1 LAKPGFNISGTRV
14 AIAETTIVA
23 EKIESVKNGVEH
35 NFHSCLLSIA
45 LRLIFL
51 HISDHAVSCAVKET

>member
-1 LAKPGFNISGTRV
+1 VKPGFNIFGTRV
-14 AIAETTIVA
+14 AIAETTIAA
-23 EKIESVKNGVEH
+23 EINESVKNGVEH

>member
-23 EKIESVKNGVEH
+23 EIIESVKNGVEH
-35 NFHSCLLSIA
+35 NFHSRLLSIA